1 MSDKGG
7 PIEYISNDAY
17 KHQSITRCRR
27 GRDLIVVGFTTTY
40 AISAL
45 TLSPNHV
52 NKPLNDI
59 N

>member
-27 GRDLIVVGFTTTY
+27 GRDLIVSLVQ
-40 AISAL
+40 A
-45 TLSPNHV
+45 
-52 NKPLNDI
+52 DI
-59 N
+59 VCIVQYH